1 MEESV
6 SFDEINKLINNEDKN
21 GDENKDTNE
30 PKIVEVEDE
39 PETENKTE
47 NKKVVIDES
56 QNIVTEYEKEEPP
69 PKKTIEE
76 LMAEYLEKKEVKIL
90 IGLLTSNDKV
100 SIGYNQSMVQLA
112 INFTKLNI
120 PFDILSI
127 KDETITARGK
137 NCIIARVLSEK
148 SYTHLLFIDT
158 NITFNWFD
166 VCHLILEDREVCG
179 GCIPKRNINYN
190 KMVNIIV
197 EELRKEEKDRKE
209 LSQLVLQCKSMDYHF
224 HPVIIQEENE
234 NGEKSQ
240 KINIEGNMVEVEKMG
255 THFMMIKREALELM
269 ADKLGILL
277 KFTNNYAAYQSEEIK
292 DHFYSFFE
300 RERTSEGYLNE
311 NEVFCNR
318 WHKCGGKIWVNI
330 SANLNANYSV
340 DNQGCLYLSMV
351 N

>member
-6 SFDEINKLINNEDKN
+6 SFDEINKLINNEDEN
-21 GDENKDTNE
+21 GDEIKDTNE
-30 PKIVEVEDE
+30 SKIVDVEDE

-56 QNIVTEYEKEEPP
+56 QNIVTEYEKEKPP

-76 LMAEYLEKKEVKIL
+76 LMAEYLENKEVKIL

-137 NCIIARVLSEK
+137 NCMIARVLSEK

-158 NITFNWFD
+158 NVTFSWAD
-166 VCHLILEDREVCG
+166 ICRLILEDRDISG
-179 GCIPKRNINYN
+179 GCIPKRNVNYSR
-190 KMVNIIV
+190 MANIIA
-197 EELRKEEKDRKE
+197 EELNKEEADRKE
-209 LSQLVLQCKSMDYHF
+209 LNESVLLCKSMNYHF
-224 HPVIIQEENE
+224 HPVIIQEESE
-234 NGEKSQ
+234 TGEKSQ
-240 KINIEGNMVEVEKMG
+240 KINIEGNMVEVKKMG
-255 THFMMIKREALELM
+255 TQFMMIKREALELM

-277 KFTNNYAAYQSEEIK
+277 KFTNNYAAYQSEELK

-340 DNQGCLYLSMV
+340 DNQGCLYLSMA

>member
-1 MEESV
+1 MEQSAPV
-6 SFDEINKLINNEDKN
+6 DN
-21 GDENKDTNE
+21 NE

-39 PETENKTE
+39 KENEDKKE
-47 NKKVVIDES
+47 NKKVIIDET
-56 QNIVTEYEKEEPP
+56 QNIVKEYEKEEPP
-69 PKKTIEE
+69 PRKTLEQQI
-76 LMAEYLEKKEVKIL
+76 AEYLENKEVKIL
-90 IGLLTSNDKV
+90 ISLLSSNDKV

-137 NCIIARVLSEK
+137 NCMIARVLSEK

-158 NITFNWFD
+158 NITFNWAD
-166 VCHLILEDREVCG
+166 VCRLILDDRDISG
-179 GCIPKRNINYN
+179 GCIPMREVNYN
-190 KMVNIIV
+190 KMVNIIT
-197 EELRKEEKDRKE
+197 KE
-209 LSQLVLQCKSMDYHF
+209 LNKSEEDKKELQQNVLVSKSMNYHF
-224 HPVIIQEENE
+224 YPVIIEEEDE

-240 KINIEGNMVEVEKMG
+240 KINIEENLIEVEKMG

-277 KFTNNYAAYQSEEIK
+277 KFKNNYSAYNSEELK

-300 RERTSEGYLNE
+300 RERTPEGYINE
-311 NEVFCNR
+311 NELFCSR
-318 WHKCGGKIWVNI
+318 WRKCGGKIWVNVSI
-330 SANLNANYSV
+330 NLNANYSV
-340 DNQGCLYLSMV
+340 NNQGSLFLSLS